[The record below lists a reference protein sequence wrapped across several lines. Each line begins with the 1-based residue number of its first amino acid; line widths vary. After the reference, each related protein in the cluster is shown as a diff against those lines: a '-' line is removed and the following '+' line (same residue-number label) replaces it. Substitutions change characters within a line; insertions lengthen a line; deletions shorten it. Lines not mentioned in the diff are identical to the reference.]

1 MFLCDK
7 GLSFHFA
14 FVFTTCCLLG
24 RKLRHCCH
32 LPYRLCYFCRSHR
45 LWGERGKVAKEYTDN
60 SHSKLCFRLCT
71 FLRRPAVQAW
81 VHGETFLAFLT
92 LDAHCCAHPRF
103 VTSFLK
109 GHKMKSVSSLI
120 PFFLAGV
127 LPLFIFSA
135 AASDV
140 QSGWEGGGSLFAHC
154 FLSLVHGETLFLWNE
169 GLGDCTVPWSRT
181 FPPRRNT
188 WEGVLASLWFCVLWT
203 MQGRKRQFECPL
215 LLPDG
220 IVGFVTISGI

>member
-1 MFLCDK
+1 MCFLQRYLVLQCLHLFTTYHLACCLLPFKTLSGRVASTMYKTHMFLCDK

-92 LDAHCCAHPRF
+92 LDAHCCAHPGF

-140 QSGWEGGGSLFAHC
+140 QSG
-154 FLSLVHGETLFLWNE
+154 
-169 GLGDCTVPWSRT
+169 
-181 FPPRRNT
+181 
-188 WEGVLASLWFCVLWT
+188 
-203 MQGRKRQFECPL
+203 
-215 LLPDG
+215 
-220 IVGFVTISGI
+220 